1 MPTQD
6 TSLKGAMVQAG
17 VPPGFADD
25 LIAKH
30 DARYQAAAL
39 SMLQANP
46 VAAFTDAS
54 GVPGAATINTP
65 RGRVA
70 FAGGASTV
78 VVTNSLVTAAS
89 MVIVTLRS
97 IDTALTSVLRAL
109 PTAGSFTIT
118 ANAASTGTLA
128 QADFLV
134 VN

>member
-6 TSLKGAMVQAG
+6 TSLKGAMVQSG
-17 VPPGFADD
+17 VPAGFVDD
-25 LIAKH
+25 IISKL
-30 DARYQAAAL
+30 DARFQATAL

-54 GVPGAATINTP
+54 GTPGAATINTP

-70 FAGGASTV
+70 FAGGAATV

-89 MVIVTLRS
+89 AVFAILRS
-97 IDTALTSVLRAL
+97 ADTALTSIIRVL

-118 ANAASTGTLA
+118 ANAASTGTAA